1 MPRDR
6 RMVTGA
12 GKGLVKELIMAQD
25 NTVARSLHDL
35 GLAAWFGGSLM
46 GAVGLNGA
54 AAAVDQPQQRL
65 RVANAGWARWTPVN
79 LAGIAAHVAGGS
91 VLLVANKGR
100 VAGQRGVATATIA
113 KTALTGLALAA
124 TGYSRVLGAKLQRV
138 GDTPVEG
145 GTTPAEDS
153 PEEVA
158 KAQRQLNVLQ
168 WVIPGLT
175 GATLVLNAK
184 MGEQQR
190 PTNVTTGMLQGA
202 RRRLPWAVPALAAG
216 VAVLARRRRTGKHLA
231 GEGAPAQATPPT
243 AAEGLPTDTAEREA
257 RRRWRRRQ
265 PAGGMPQVR
274 QVMTADV
281 VTVSPSMSVAE
292 VAQEMIA
299 REKGP
304 LPVVEGGRVV
314 AMVTDRDLVARVVAA
329 SRDPNTVRCE
339 EIATKDLVTIGP
351 DQDLQEARRLLA
363 QHQLDRLLVV
373 EEGDRLVGILSEADI
388 RKDEGPLASPGRR
401 ARRRR

>member
-1 MPRDR
+1 
-6 RMVTGA
+6 
-12 GKGLVKELIMAQD
+12 MAQD
-25 NTVARSLHDL
+25 NSVARSLHDL
-35 GLAAWFGGSLM
+35 GLATWFGGSLM

-54 AAAVDQPQQRL
+54 AGAVDQPEQRL

-91 VLLVANKGR
+91 MLLVANKGR

-138 GDTPVEG
+138 GDAPVEG
-145 GTTPAEDS
+145 GTTPTS
-153 PEEVA
+153 GTPEEVT
-158 KAQRQLNVLQ
+158 KVQRQLNVLQ

-202 RRRLPWAVPALAAG
+202 RSRLAWAAVPALAAG
-216 VAVLARRRRTGKHLA
+216 AALLARRRRTGKHLA
-231 GEGAPAQATPPT
+231 GDGASAEVAPATT
-243 AAEGLPTDTAEREA
+243 GGGLPTDTSAAELEA

-265 PAGGMPQVR
+265 QTAGMPQVR

-292 VAQEMIA
+292 VAKEMIA

-339 EIATKDLVTIGP
+339 EIATKDLVTIRP

-388 RKDEGPLASPGRR
+388 RHDEGPLANSTRGLR
-401 ARRRR
+401 ARRRRR

>member
-1 MPRDR
+1 M
-6 RMVTGA
+6 T
-12 GKGLVKELIMAQD
+12 QD
-25 NTVARSLHDL
+25 NPVARSLHDL

-54 AAAVDQPQQRL
+54 AAAVDPAEQRL

-91 VLLVANKGR
+91 VLLMANKGR
-100 VAGQRGVATATIA
+100 LAGQRGVATATIA

-124 TGYSRVLGAKLQRV
+124 TGYSRVLGAKLQQV

-145 GTTPAEDS
+145 GTTPAGGT

-158 KAQRQLNVLQ
+158 KVQRQLNVLQ

-190 PTNVTTGMLQGA
+190 PTKVTTGLLQGA
-202 RRRLPWAVPALAAG
+202 RSRLPWAVPALAAG
-216 VAVLARRRRTGKHLA
+216 AAVVAKRRGTGRQPA
-231 GEGAPAQATPPT
+231 VEGAPAEVTPPPT
-243 AAEGLPTDTAEREA
+243 AGDLPTDTSAAEPEA
-257 RRRWRRRQ
+257 RRRWRRRR

-281 VTVSPSMSVAE
+281 VTVAPSMSVAE
-292 VAQEMIA
+292 VAKEMIA

-339 EIATKDLVTIGP
+339 EVATKDLVTIGP
-351 DQDLQEARRLLA
+351 DQDLRAARRLLA

-388 RKDEGPLASPGRR
+388 RADEGPLASSTPGRW
-401 ARRRR
+401 ARRRRR

>member
-1 MPRDR
+1 
-6 RMVTGA
+6 
-12 GKGLVKELIMAQD
+12 MAQD

-54 AAAVDQPQQRL
+54 AGAVEPADQRL

-79 LAGIAAHVAGGS
+79 LAGIAAHVAGGA

-100 VAGQRGVATATIA
+100 VAGQRGVATATVA
-113 KTALTGLALAA
+113 KTALTGLALVA
-124 TGYSRVLGAKLQRV
+124 TGYSRALGAKLQRV
-138 GDTPVEG
+138 GDAPVEG

-153 PEEVA
+153 PDQVA
-158 KAQRQLNVLQ
+158 SVQRQLNVLQ

-175 GATLVLNAK
+175 GATMVLNAQ

-190 PTNVTTGMLQGA
+190 PTNVATGMLQGV
-202 RRRLPWAVPALAAG
+202 RSRLPWVAVPALAAG
-216 VAVLARRRRTGKHLA
+216 AAVLARRRGTGSQPA
-231 GEGAPAQATPPT
+231 GEGVPAEVTTAPMAGQLDADSS
-243 AAEGLPTDTAEREA
+243 AAEAEA
-257 RRRWRRRQ
+257 RRGWRRRQ
-265 PAGGMPQVR
+265 RGGGLPQVR

-281 VTVSPSMSVAE
+281 VTVSPSMSVVE
-292 VAQEMIA
+292 VAKEMIA

-314 AMVTDRDLVARVVAA
+314 AMITDRDLVARVVAA
-329 SRDPNTVRCE
+329 SRDPNMVRCE
-339 EIATKDLVTIGP
+339 EIATRDLVTIGP

-388 RKDEGPLASPGRR
+388 RADEGPLASSTLGHR

>member
-1 MPRDR
+1 M
-6 RMVTGA
+6 
-12 GKGLVKELIMAQD
+12 EMASSD
-25 NTVARSLHDL
+25 KTVARTLHDV

-54 AAAVDQPQQRL
+54 AAVVDPAEQRL

-79 LAGIAAHVAGGS
+79 LAGIAAHVAGGG

-100 VAGQRGVATATIA
+100 LAGQRGVATATIA

-145 GTTPAEDS
+145 GTTPTS
-153 PEEVA
+153 GTQEEVA
-158 KAQRQLNVLQ
+158 KVQRQLDVLQ

-190 PTNVTTGMLQGA
+190 PTKVTAGLLQGA
-202 RRRLPWAVPALAAG
+202 RSRLPWAVPALAAG

-231 GEGAPAQATPPT
+231 GEGAPAEVAPPT
-243 AAEGLPTDTAEREA
+243 AGGLPTDTSEGELEA

-281 VTVSPSMSVAE
+281 VTVSPSMSVVE
-292 VAQEMIA
+292 VAKEMIA

-351 DQDLQEARRLLA
+351 DQDLQAARRLLA

-388 RKDEGPLASPGRR
+388 RKDEGPLASSTRGRR

>member
-1 MPRDR
+1 M
-6 RMVTGA
+6 
-12 GKGLVKELIMAQD
+12 EMASTD
-25 NTVARSLHDL
+25 NTVARTLHDV

-54 AAAVDQPQQRL
+54 AGAVDPADQRL

-79 LAGIAAHVAGGS
+79 LAGIAAHIAGGS

-100 VAGQRGVATATIA
+100 LAGQRGVATATIA

-145 GTTPAEDS
+145 GTTPTS
-153 PEEVA
+153 GTPEEVA
-158 KAQRQLNVLQ
+158 KVQRQLGVLQ

-190 PTNVTTGMLQGA
+190 PTKVTAGLLQGA

-216 VAVLARRRRTGKHLA
+216 AAVLARRRRTGKQAA
-231 GEGAPAQATPPT
+231 GEGAPAEVTPPT
-243 AAEGLPTDTAEREA
+243 TAAGLPTDTSAAELEA

-265 PAGGMPQVR
+265 PAGSLPQVR

-292 VAQEMIA
+292 VAKEMIA

-339 EIATKDLVTIGP
+339 EIATRDLVTIGP
-351 DQDLQEARRLLA
+351 DQDLRAARRLLA

-388 RKDEGPLASPGRR
+388 RKDEGPLASSTRGRR

>member
-1 MPRDR
+1 
-6 RMVTGA
+6 
-12 GKGLVKELIMAQD
+12 MAQD

-54 AAAVDQPQQRL
+54 AGAVDSAEQRL
-65 RVANAGWARWTPVN
+65 RVANAGWVRWTPVN
-79 LAGIAAHVAGGS
+79 LAGIAAHVAGGA

-100 VAGQRGVATATIA
+100 LAGQRGVATATITKA
-113 KTALTGLALAA
+113 ALTGLALAA
-124 TGYSRVLGAKLQRV
+124 TGYSRALGAKLQQV
-138 GDTPVEG
+138 GDAPVEG
-145 GTTPAEDS
+145 GTTPTSGTPDQ
-153 PEEVA
+153 VT
-158 KAQRQLNVLQ
+158 KVQRQLNVLQ

-175 GATLVLNAK
+175 GATLVLNAQ

-190 PTNVTTGMLQGA
+190 PTKVTTGMLEGA

-216 VAVLARRRRTGKHLA
+216 ATLLVRRRRTGKHLA
-231 GEGAPAQATPPT
+231 GEGAPAEVTPPT
-243 AAEGLPTDTAEREA
+243 TAGELPTDTSAAEREA

-265 PAGGMPQVR
+265 PSGGMPQVR

-281 VTVSPSMSVAE
+281 VTVAPSMSVVD
-292 VAQEMIA
+292 VAKEMIA

-373 EEGDRLVGILSEADI
+373 EEGDRLVGIISEADI
-388 RKDEGPLASPGRR
+388 RHDEGPLASSTRGRR

>member
-1 MPRDR
+1 
-6 RMVTGA
+6 
-12 GKGLVKELIMAQD
+12 
-25 NTVARSLHDL
+25 
-35 GLAAWFGGSLM
+35 
-46 GAVGLNGA
+46 
-54 AAAVDQPQQRL
+54 
-65 RVANAGWARWTPVN
+65 
-79 LAGIAAHVAGGS
+79 
-91 VLLVANKGR
+91 
-100 VAGQRGVATATIA
+100 
-113 KTALTGLALAA
+113 
-124 TGYSRVLGAKLQRV
+124 
-138 GDTPVEG
+138 
-145 GTTPAEDS
+145 
-153 PEEVA
+153 
-158 KAQRQLNVLQ
+158 
-168 WVIPGLT
+168 
-175 GATLVLNAK
+175 

-202 RRRLPWAVPALAAG
+202 RSRLPRAAVPALAA
-216 VAVLARRRRTGKHLA
+216 AAALLARRRRTGKHLA
-231 GEGAPAQATPPT
+231 GEGAPAEATPPT
-243 AAEGLPTDTAEREA
+243 TAQGLPTATSAAEREA

-265 PAGGMPQVR
+265 PAGGLPQVR

-351 DQDLQEARRLLA
+351 DQDLEEARRLLA

-388 RKDEGPLASPGRR
+388 RHDEGPLANSTPGRR
-401 ARRRR
+401 GRRRR

>member
-1 MPRDR
+1 M
-6 RMVTGA
+6 
-12 GKGLVKELIMAQD
+12 EMASSD
-25 NTVARSLHDL
+25 NTVARTLHDV

-54 AAAVDQPQQRL
+54 AAAVDPAEQRL

-79 LAGIAAHVAGGS
+79 LAGIAAHIAGGS
-91 VLLVANKGR
+91 MLLVANKGR
-100 VAGQRGVATATIA
+100 LASQRGVARATIA

-124 TGYSRVLGAKLQRV
+124 TGYSRALGAKLQQV
-138 GDTPVEG
+138 GDAPVEG
-145 GTTPAEDS
+145 GTTPTAGS

-158 KAQRQLNVLQ
+158 KVQRQLDVLQ

-190 PTNVTTGMLQGA
+190 PTNVTTGLLQGV
-202 RRRLPWAVPALAAG
+202 RRRLPWAAVPALAAG
-216 VAVLARRRRTGKHLA
+216 AAVLARRRRTGKHLA
-231 GEGAPAQATPPT
+231 GEGAPAEGAPPT
-243 AAEGLPTDTAEREA
+243 TAGELPTDTSAAEREA
-257 RRRWRRRQ
+257 RRRWQRRQ

-351 DQDLQEARRLLA
+351 DQDLQAARRLLA

-388 RKDEGPLASPGRR
+388 RKDEGPLARATPGRR

>member
-1 MPRDR
+1 
-6 RMVTGA
+6 
-12 GKGLVKELIMAQD
+12 MAQD
-25 NTVARSLHDL
+25 NSVARSLHDL

-54 AAAVDQPQQRL
+54 AGAVDSAEQRL
-65 RVANAGWARWTPVN
+65 RVANAGWARWTPLN
-79 LAGIAAHVAGGS
+79 LAGITAHLAGGA

-100 VAGQRGVATATIA
+100 MAGQRGVATATIA

-124 TGYSRVLGAKLQRV
+124 TGYSRALGAKLQQV
-138 GDTPVEG
+138 GDAPVAG
-145 GTTPAEDS
+145 GTTPTS
-153 PEEVA
+153 GTPEEVT
-158 KAQRQLNVLQ
+158 KVQRQLNVLQ

-175 GATLVLNAK
+175 GATLVLNAQ

-202 RRRLPWAVPALAAG
+202 RSRLPWAAVPALAAG

-231 GEGAPAQATPPT
+231 GEGAPAEVTPAPM
-243 AAEGLPTDTAEREA
+243 AGDLPTDASAAQQEA

-265 PAGGMPQVR
+265 PTGGMPQVR

-281 VTVSPSMSVAE
+281 VTVTPSMSVAE
-292 VAQEMIA
+292 VAKEMIA
-299 REKGP
+299 KEKGP

-339 EIATKDLVTIGP
+339 EIATRDLVTIGP
-351 DQDLQEARRLLA
+351 DQDLQAARRLLA

-388 RKDEGPLASPGRR
+388 RQDEGPLASSTTGRR
-401 ARRRR
+401 GRRRR

>member
-1 MPRDR
+1 M
-6 RMVTGA
+6 
-12 GKGLVKELIMAQD
+12 EMASSD
-25 NTVARSLHDL
+25 NTVARTLHDV

-54 AAAVDQPQQRL
+54 AAAVDPADQRL

-100 VAGQRGVATATIA
+100 LAGQRGVATATIA

-145 GTTPAEDS
+145 GTTPTS
-153 PEEVA
+153 STPEEVA

-190 PTNVTTGMLQGA
+190 PTEVTAGLLPGA
-202 RRRLPWAVPALAAG
+202 RSRLPWVVPALAAG
-216 VAVLARRRRTGKHLA
+216 AAVLARRRRTGKHLA
-231 GEGAPAQATPPT
+231 GEGAPTEVAPPT
-243 AAEGLPTDTAEREA
+243 TAGGLPTDTSAAEREA

-292 VAQEMIA
+292 VAKEMIA

-339 EIATKDLVTIGP
+339 EIATKDLVTISP
-351 DQDLQEARRLLA
+351 DQDLQAARRLLA

-388 RKDEGPLASPGRR
+388 RADEGPLASSTRGRR

>member
-1 MPRDR
+1 
-6 RMVTGA
+6 
-12 GKGLVKELIMAQD
+12 MAQD
-25 NTVARSLHDL
+25 NTVARSFHDL

-54 AAAVDQPQQRL
+54 AAVVDQPEQRL

-79 LAGIAAHVAGGS
+79 LAGIAAHLAGGS

-124 TGYSRVLGAKLQRV
+124 TGYSRALGAKLERV
-138 GDTPVEG
+138 GDAPVEG
-145 GTTPAEDS
+145 GTTPTAGS

-175 GATLVLNAK
+175 GATLVLNAQ

-190 PTNVTTGMLQGA
+190 PTKVTSGLLRGV
-202 RRRLPWAVPALAAG
+202 RSRLSWAAVPALVVGGA
-216 VAVLARRRRTGKHLA
+216 VAARRRRAGRQATFE
-231 GEGAPAQATPPT
+231 GEGAEGTPAPMAGQPAADRAT
-243 AAEGLPTDTAEREA
+243 AQVEA
-257 RRRWRRRQ
+257 RRRGRRRQ
-265 PAGGMPQVR
+265 PGGWPQVR
-274 QVMTADV
+274 QVMTAEV
-281 VTVSPSMSVAE
+281 VTVAPSMSVAD
-292 VAQEMIA
+292 VAKEMIA

-339 EIATKDLVTIGP
+339 EVATTDLVTIRP
-351 DQDLQEARRLLA
+351 EQDLREARRLLA

-373 EEGDRLVGILSEADI
+373 EEGDRLVGILSEADL
-388 RKDEGPLASPGRR
+388 RQDEGPLAGRGR
-401 ARRRR
+401 GRWARSRTR

>member
-1 MPRDR
+1 M
-6 RMVTGA
+6 
-12 GKGLVKELIMAQD
+12 EMASSD
-25 NTVARSLHDL
+25 NTVARTLHDL

-54 AAAVDQPQQRL
+54 AAAVDPADQRL

-100 VAGQRGVATATIA
+100 LAGQRGVATATIA

-124 TGYSRVLGAKLQRV
+124 TGYSRALGAKLQQE
-138 GDTPVEG
+138 GDAPVEG
-145 GTTPAEDS
+145 GTTPTGGT
-153 PEEVA
+153 PEEVT
-158 KAQRQLNVLQ
+158 KVQRQLNVLQ

-175 GATLVLNAK
+175 GATLVLNAQ

-190 PTNVTTGMLQGA
+190 PTKVTTGVLQGA
-202 RRRLPWAVPALAAG
+202 RRRLPWAAVPALAAG
-216 VAVLARRRRTGKHLA
+216 AAVLARRRRTGKHLA

-243 AAEGLPTDTAEREA
+243 TPEGLPTDTSAAEREA
-257 RRRWRRRQ
+257 QRRWRRRQ
-265 PAGGMPQVR
+265 PAGGLPQVR
-274 QVMTADV
+274 HVMTAEV

-292 VAQEMIA
+292 VAKEMIA

-351 DQDLQEARRLLA
+351 DQDLQAARRLLA

-373 EEGDRLVGILSEADI
+373 EEGDRLVGILSEADL
-388 RKDEGPLASPGRR
+388 RQDEGPLASPGRR

>member
-1 MPRDR
+1 
-6 RMVTGA
+6 
-12 GKGLVKELIMAQD
+12 MAQD

-54 AAAVDQPQQRL
+54 AAVVDQPEQRL

-79 LAGIAAHVAGGS
+79 LAGIAAHVAGGAM
-91 VLLVANKGR
+91 LLGANKGR
-100 VAGQRGVATATIA
+100 LAGQRGVATATIT

-124 TGYSRVLGAKLQRV
+124 TGYSRALGAKLQQV
-138 GDTPVEG
+138 GDAPAEG
-145 GTTPAEDS
+145 GTTPTS
-153 PEEVA
+153 GTPEEVA

-175 GATLVLNAK
+175 GATLVLNAQ

-190 PTNVTTGMLQGA
+190 PTNVTAGLLQGA
-202 RRRLPWAVPALAAG
+202 RRRLPWAAAPALAAG
-216 VAVLARRRRTGKHLA
+216 ATLLARRRRTSKEAA
-231 GEGAPAQATPPT
+231 GEGVPAEVAPPT
-243 AAEGLPTDTAEREA
+243 TTEEFPTDTSAAEQEA

-265 PAGGMPQVR
+265 PAGGIPQVR

-281 VTVSPSMSVAE
+281 VTVTPSMSVAD
-292 VAQEMIA
+292 VAKEMIA

-304 LPVVEGGRVV
+304 LPVVEGDRVV

-339 EIATKDLVTIGP
+339 EIATKDLVTIRP
-351 DQDLQEARRLLA
+351 DQDLRAARRLLA

-388 RKDEGPLASPGRR
+388 RRDEGPLASPGRR
-401 ARRRR
+401 ARRGRRRHS

>member
-1 MPRDR
+1 
-6 RMVTGA
+6 
-12 GKGLVKELIMAQD
+12 MAKD

-54 AAAVDQPQQRL
+54 AAVVDQPEQRL
-65 RVANAGWARWTPVN
+65 RVANAGWGRWTPVN

-91 VLLVANKGR
+91 ILLMANKGR
-100 VAGQRGVATATIA
+100 LAGQRGVATATIT

-124 TGYSRVLGAKLQRV
+124 TGYSRALGAKLQQV

-145 GTTPAEDS
+145 GTTPAGGT

-190 PTNVTTGMLQGA
+190 PTNVTTGLLQGA
-202 RRRLPWAVPALAAG
+202 RSRLPWAAVPALAASA
-216 VAVLARRRRTGKHLA
+216 AVLARRRRTGSQA
-231 GEGAPAQATPPT
+231 TGEGAPAEVTPAPM
-243 AAEGLPTDTAEREA
+243 AGQLDADSSTAEAEA
-257 RRRWRRRQ
+257 RRRWRRRHQ
-265 PAGGMPQVR
+265 GGGLPQVR

-281 VTVSPSMSVAE
+281 VTVSPSMSVVE
-292 VAQEMIA
+292 VANEMIA
-299 REKGP
+299 KEKGP

-314 AMVTDRDLVARVVAA
+314 AMVTDRDIIARVIAA

-339 EIATKDLVTIGP
+339 EVATKDLVTIRP
-351 DQDLQEARRLLA
+351 DQDLGEARRLLA

-373 EEGDRLVGILSEADI
+373 EEGNRLVGILSEADI
-388 RKDEGPLASPGRR
+388 RADEGPLASSTLGRR